1 MILVT
6 QKLNRNSQI
15 PTPRLDINFRSNTGL
30 SNIYIISAILRYPYS
45 NDNTSSVV
53 NIRYSV
59 TLIGIT
65 GFSLARTTCFLIINM
80 RSSRSKALYTLK
92 VIPRGSIESI
102 YLINTNI
109 YYSLFQYT
117 LLQKKTLRYKN
128 YRSEII

>member
-1 MILVT
+1 M
-6 QKLNRNSQI
+6 
-15 PTPRLDINFRSNTGL
+15 
-30 SNIYIISAILRYPYS
+30 LRYPYL

-65 GFSLARTTCFLIINM
+65 GFSLARTTRFLTINI

-102 YLINTNI
+102 YLINTSI
-109 YYSLFQYT
+109 RYSLF
-117 LLQKKTLRYKN
+117 
-128 YRSEII
+128 